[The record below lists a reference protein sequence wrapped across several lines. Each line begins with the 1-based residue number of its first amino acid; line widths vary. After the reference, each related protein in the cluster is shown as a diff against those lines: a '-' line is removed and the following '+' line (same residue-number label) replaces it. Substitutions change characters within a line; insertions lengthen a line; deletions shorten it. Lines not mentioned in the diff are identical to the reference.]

1 MINYG
6 RKDTLFSVKNEEF
19 RRKSLYL
26 RPKLVINTTLYTMK
40 HCLSTLQKLGSTLL
54 VASLGGVVSAQTVLV
69 DVPSLNGQL
78 QKTWQKAVDQHPI
91 DSAAMFYDFGQAAF
105 GQIQLDF
112 PDGASA
118 NDTLYLH
125 LGECI
130 KEGRVDRNPGGSR
143 RYLRLRVVPESG
155 QKSITPAIPHDRRNT
170 RRPAILMPK
179 EVGEVYPF
187 RYVEIEGG
195 AKCTPQRIMVT
206 CPFDDEASYFH
217 CDNDTLNQVWEL
229 CKHSI
234 KATTYTGYYVDG
246 DRERIS
252 YEADALINLLCH
264 YAVDAQYD
272 VAQRT
277 FEHLL
282 REPTWPT
289 EWILQMNMV
298 AWYDYLFTGNTSLIE
313 KHYDELKAH
322 SLMALRNDSVGLIS
336 STQGQSKEFLKS
348 IARKD
353 KISDIV
359 DWPHS
364 GILGLAKG
372 QGGEDDGYVYTD
384 FNTVVNAYHY
394 IAVRMLGEMAKAIGR
409 KADAKYYASYCKQFQ
424 KDFNRQL
431 FDATRGVYVDGIGTD
446 HASLHANMFAMAF
459 GLVPKQH
466 RKSVSDFIVSRGMK
480 CSVYGSQFLLDALYE
495 AGEADYA
502 LQLMTATD
510 NRSWMNM
517 LREGSTITMEAWGN
531 EWKPNQDWNHA
542 WGAAPANIIPMRLMG
557 IRPIEPGCKVM
568 EIHPQT
574 STIRNAECRFPTPL
588 GSIEVEIKEGKLS
601 YSAPKGIKVKVK
613 Q

>member
-1 MINYG
+1 M
-6 RKDTLFSVKNEEF
+6 T
-19 RRKSLYL
+19 
-26 RPKLVINTTLYTMK
+26 
-40 HCLSTLQKLGSTLL
+40 HCLSTLHKLGVIALTI
-54 VASLGGVVSAQTVLV
+54 ACFDNAYAQTQLV
-69 DVPSLNGQL
+69 DVPSLGGKL
-78 QKTWQKAVDQHPI
+78 QKTWQKPVSQHDVDTNI
-91 DSAAMFYDFGQAAF
+91 RFYDFGQAAF
-105 GQIQLDF
+105 GQVQLTLDNNS
-112 PDGASA
+112 SA
-118 NDTLYLH
+118 VDTFYIH
-125 LGECI
+125 LGECV

-143 RYLRLRVVPESG
+143 RYLRLQVVAESG
-155 QKSITPAIPHDRRNT
+155 QKVLTPIIPADRRNT
-170 RRPAILMPK
+170 RRPAVLMPK

-187 RYVEIEGG
+187 RYLEIEGG
-195 AKCTPQRIMVT
+195 AGYTPERIMVT
-206 CPFDDEASYFH
+206 CPFNDEASYFH
-217 CDNDTLNQVWEL
+217 CDNDTLNQVWDL

-252 YEADALINLLCH
+252 YEADALINQLCH

-282 REPTWPT
+282 KEPTWPT

-298 AWYDYLFTGNTSLIE
+298 AWYDYLFTGNTELIK

-322 SLMALRNDSVGLIS
+322 TLMALRNDSIGLI
-336 STQGQSKEFLKS
+336 TTAKGQSKEFLQT

-364 GILGLAKG
+364 GMLGLAQG
-372 QGGEDDGYVYTD
+372 QGGEDDGYVYTE

-394 IAVRMLGEMAKAIGR
+394 IAVKMLSEMALAIGQ
-409 KADAKYYASYCKQFQ
+409 KEDAKFYAQYCAEFKEN
-424 KDFNRQL
+424 FNRH
-431 FDATRGVYVDGIGTD
+431 FYNAKRGVYTDGIGTE
-446 HASLHANMFAMAF
+446 HASLHANMFALAF
-459 GLVPKQH
+459 GLVPNEDA
-466 RKSVSDFIVSRGMK
+466 RKYVGAYIKTRGMR

-502 LQLMTATD
+502 LQLLTSGS

-531 EWKPNQDWNHA
+531 EFKPNQDWNHA

-557 IRPIEPGCKVM
+557 IRPLKPGCKEI

-574 STIRNAECRFPTPL
+574 SNIRNAECRFPTPL
-588 GSIEVEIKEGKLS
+588 GSVEVKITEGKLS

>member
-1 MINYG
+1 M
-6 RKDTLFSVKNEEF
+6 
-19 RRKSLYL
+19 
-26 RPKLVINTTLYTMK
+26 M
-40 HCLSTLQKLGSTLL
+40 HCLSTLHKLGMIALSI
-54 VASLGGVVSAQTVLV
+54 ACFDNAYAQTQLI
-69 DVPSLNGQL
+69 DVPSLGGKL
-78 QKTWQKAVDQHPI
+78 QKTWQQPVGQHTI
-91 DSAAMFYDFGQAAF
+91 DSVSTFYDFGQAAF
-105 GQIQLDF
+105 GQIELNLQGLN
-112 PDGASA
+112 PS
-118 NDTLYLH
+118 DTLFVH
-125 LGECI
+125 LGECV
-130 KEGRVDRNPGGSR
+130 KDGRVDRNPGGSR
-143 RYLRLRVVPESG
+143 RYLRLRIIPQAGQDKLVPT
-155 QKSITPAIPHDRRNT
+155 IPADRRNT

-187 RYVEIEGG
+187 RYCEIERKAGVIDL
-195 AKCTPQRIMVT
+195 KPQRIMVT
-206 CPFDDEASYFH
+206 CPFNDDASYFH
-217 CDNDTLNQVWEL
+217 CDNDTLNQVWDL

-252 YEADALINLLCH
+252 YEADALINQLCH

-282 REPTWPT
+282 KEPTWPT

-298 AWYDYLFTGNTSLIE
+298 AWYDYLFTGNTELIK

-322 SLMALRNDSVGLIS
+322 TLMALRNDSIGLI
-336 STQGQSKEFLKS
+336 TTAKGQSKEFLQT

-364 GILGLAKG
+364 GMLGLAQG
-372 QGGEDDGYVYTD
+372 QGGEDDGYVYTE

-394 IAVRMLGEMAKAIGR
+394 MAVKMLGEMAQAIG
-409 KADAKYYASYCKQFQ
+409 KMEDAKYYNNYSKQF
-424 KDFNRQL
+424 KETFNQH
-431 FDATRGVYVDGIGTD
+431 FYNAKRGVYVDGIGTE

-459 GLVPKQH
+459 GLVPNEDA
-466 RKSVSDFIVSRGMK
+466 RKYVGAYIKTRGMR

-502 LQLMTATD
+502 LQLLTSD
-510 NRSWMNM
+510 SDRSWMNM

-531 EWKPNQDWNHA
+531 KYKPNQDWNHA

-557 IRPIEPGCKVM
+557 IRPIKPGCKVV

-574 STIRNAECRFPTPL
+574 SNIRNAECRFPTPM
-588 GSIEVEIKEGKLS
+588 GSIEVTIKEGKLS

-613 Q
+613 K